1 MTGACGFDFCTDKIP
16 NWYIMTGF
24 VILLVLKIQYFGPKI
39 LFWTLIEIILVN
51 LIFFP
56 LYILGLFGGADIKLL
71 GLLAIVCSVK
81 EVMIIFVAALFA
93 GFFASIVKF
102 IQGGGISG
110 DRRKHLRQYFAEIV
124 EALRMRG
131 KLPDKSYYNG
141 LAEKEKRKARIHFS
155 FPLLLGIL
163 VWGVG

>member
-39 LFWTLIEIILVN
+39 LFWTLTEIILVN

-93 GFFASIVKF
+93 GFFASI
-102 IQGGGISG
+102 
-110 DRRKHLRQYFAEIV
+110 
-124 EALRMRG
+124 
-131 KLPDKSYYNG
+131 
-141 LAEKEKRKARIHFS
+141 
-155 FPLLLGIL
+155 
-163 VWGVG
+163 